1 MCVQSIFADN
11 VYFIFKMDEIV
22 AAIEMDVRYSLSVR
36 IVLNGKKTKKSGSL
50 SRLPDF
56 FVPDAVRKRFV
67 S

>member
-36 IVLNGKKTKKSGSL
+36 IVLNGLYHKCVAAAL
-50 SRLPDF
+50 SEG
-56 FVPDAVRKRFV
+56 VATVV
-67 S
+67 